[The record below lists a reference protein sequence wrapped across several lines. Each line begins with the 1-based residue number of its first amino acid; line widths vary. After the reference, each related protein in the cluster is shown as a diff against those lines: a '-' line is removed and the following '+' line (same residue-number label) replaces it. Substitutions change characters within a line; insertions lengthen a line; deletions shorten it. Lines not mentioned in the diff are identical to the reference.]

1 MKKAKNVFFCTEP
14 NHDDNT
20 MSVICTEQS
29 CPKNGLICASC
40 MIESHMKHSAQCMK
54 YKDFLSN
61 YNEFIEK
68 SIQKKGTKDENLNYL
83 ETIFKDIMAELAET
97 KKHTLSLIEEL
108 EKNILQQYK
117 ESVGVFENKECSEI
131 VNNLRD
137 LEEGNVKDQQD
148 LRNKVTSLMKDCE
161 KDTTTG
167 KIYSS
172 KYMSY
177 LDRYSIVL
185 YSFSGQRDNLKK
197 FFSIVSEKF
206 NDYFRNMN
214 DILNTKKYELPLNM
228 IESKLLD
235 DQILESISKWT
246 NHRLKYDHIRLIYKG
261 SKDGFKQSVISQ
273 KCNNQG
279 PTFSLIRSNYNRIFG
294 AYAEKPL
301 NNICDFTKDEK
312 AFIYSIS
319 DKQKFEILENVNAF
333 WGFNGDN
340 GGKILYWFG
349 ACGNI
354 GIREDC
360 DIADINEAIF
370 LSYKSPNTSK
380 PNSYLAGAEKYRV
393 LELEIYKIINN

>member
-1 MKKAKNVFFCTEP
+1 MKKTKSVFFCSEP

-20 MSVICTEQS
+20 LSVICTEQS
-29 CPKNGLICASC
+29 CSKNGIICSSC
-40 MIESHMKHSAQCMK
+40 MIDSHMKHSAHCMK
-54 YKDFLSN
+54 YKDFLAN

-83 ETIFKDIMAELAET
+83 ETIYKEIMTDLAET
-97 KKHTLSLIEEL
+97 KKHLLNQFEDL
-108 EKNILQQYK
+108 EKNVLSQYK
-117 ESVGVFENKECSEI
+117 ESVCVFESKECSE
-131 VNNLRD
+131 VLNNLRD
-137 LEEGNVKDQQD
+137 LEEGNIKDMQD
-148 LRNKVTSLMKDCE
+148 LKAKVNHLLKDCE
-161 KDTTTG
+161 KDGVSG
-167 KIYSS
+167 KINCS

-185 YSFSGQRDNLKK
+185 YSFSGQKDHLKK
-197 FFSIVSEKF
+197 FCSVISEKF
-206 NDYFRNMN
+206 SDFFRNMN
-214 DILNTKKYELPLNM
+214 DILNNKKYELPLNM

-235 DQILESISKWT
+235 DQILEYISKWT
-246 NHRLKYDHIRLIYKG
+246 NRRLKYDHIRLIYKG
-261 SKDGFKQSVISQ
+261 SKDGFKQNIINQ

-279 PTFSLIRSNYNRIFG
+279 PTFSLIKSNYNRIFG
-294 AYAEKPL
+294 GYAEKPL

-312 AFIYSIS
+312 AFVYSIN
-319 DKQKFEILENVNAF
+319 DKQKFEIVENLNAF

-360 DIADINEAIF
+360 DLSEINEAIF
-370 LSYKSPNTSK
+370 LSYKSPNTNK